1 MKFFK
6 INFDALGI
14 VASIACAIHCAVL
27 PLIVSTLPLFG
38 INIINNIWFE
48 YGMIVLAFAIG
59 LYSLKHGFTKH
70 HHKILPI
77 VLFSLG
83 ILFLLLKQFFHE
95 WMIYFLIPGVI
106 LIVVA
111 HWINF
116 RFCYITGHTK
126 NC

>member
-27 PLIVSTLPLFG
+27 PLILSTLPLFG